1 MTGMIGKKKVTQHI
15 NYEHRDTDESKGKKF
30 VYLRHHLVFKTDV
43 VLSVTELAMMKN
55 VVAEKPLER

>member
-1 MTGMIGKKKVTQHI
+1 MNPCGKKI
-15 NYEHRDTDESKGKKF
+15 
-30 VYLRHHLVFKTDV
+30 VYLRHHKTDV

>member
-1 MTGMIGKKKVTQHI
+1 MTQHI
-15 NYEHRDTDESKGKKF
+15 NYEHRDSDESKGKKF